1 VLFGAP
7 GLPGPR
13 EGDKQDGRAMPAPLG
28 AIGPRRL
35 EVIRGRDIYGG
46 RGAVKPSRSK
56 RRKAVAARPATH
68 VQGEIGPTKAV
79 KRMIKIEGNVSL
91 QDLARRMGIKATEV
105 LFKLIGLGMQGV
117 NINSSLDTDTAK
129 ILAAEFQ
136 YEVIDTERGEEDLLA
151 AAEKDVEVEE
161 KDVVSRPPVVTI
173 MGHVDH
179 GKTSLLDY
187 IQKTKI
193 AAGEAGGITQ
203 HIGSYYVETARGP
216 VVFLDTPGHEAFTA
230 MRARG
235 AQVTDLVVLVVA
247 ADDGVMPQTIE
258 AISHSRAAGVPIV
271 VAVNKIDKDGA
282 NTDKIKRQLAD
293 QSVLTEGWGG
303 ETILCEVS
311 ARTGQGVDN
320 LLEMIALQAEVLEL
334 KANPTRPAKGVVI
347 EAYLDRGRG
356 PVANVLLKDGTVHTG
371 DFVVAGEAFGRIRA
385 LNAENGRPVKE
396 SGPSRV
402 VEMLGLSAVPMAGD
416 AVNAVP
422 DAKQAQAI
430 AENRTAK
437 ALKATVAPQRL
448 SLEDFVKQKMQEG
461 GPQDL
466 NLIIKTDVQG
476 SAEALSGALSRLTT
490 PEVKVVVLQSSV
502 GGITE
507 SDVMLAAA
515 SRAII
520 IGFNVRPAGKARKM
534 AETEKVDIRF
544 YNIIYEA
551 LDDVKKAMSGLLK
564 PTIQEVFLGRADV
577 RQVFNISKVGTVAG
591 CVVSEGKIVRSALIR
606 LLRDSVQVWEGK
618 ISSLKRFKDDV
629 REVALGFECG
639 ISLEGYNDVKPGDV
653 FEAFER
659 REVAQTI
666 A

>member
-1 VLFGAP
+1 
-7 GLPGPR
+7 
-13 EGDKQDGRAMPAPLG
+13 
-28 AIGPRRL
+28 
-35 EVIRGRDIYGG
+35 
-46 RGAVKPSRSK
+46 
-56 RRKAVAARPATH
+56 
-68 VQGEIGPTKAV
+68 
-79 KRMIKIEGNVSL
+79 
-91 QDLARRMGIKATEV
+91 
-105 LFKLIGLGMQGV
+105 FKLIGLGMQGV
-117 NINSSLDTDTAK
+117 NINSSLDPDTAK
-129 ILAAEFQ
+129 IVAAEFQ
-136 YEVIDTERGEEDLLA
+136 YEVIDKARGEEQLLA
-151 AAEKDVEVEE
+151 EAEKDVTVVET
-161 KDVVSRPPVVTI
+161 DVIVRPPVVTI

-179 GKTSLLDY
+179 GKTSLLDH

-230 MRARG
+230 MRQRG

-258 AISHSRAAGVPIV
+258 AISHAKAASVPMV
-271 VAVNKIDKDGA
+271 VAINKIDKEGA
-282 NTDKIKRQLAD
+282 NPERIKRQLAD
-293 QSVLTEGWGG
+293 RGLLAEDWGG
-303 ETILCEVS
+303 DTILCEVS
-311 ARTGQGVDN
+311 ARTGQGIDN

-334 KANPTRPAKGVVI
+334 KANPVRPAKGVVI

-356 PVANVLLKDGTVHTG
+356 PVANVLIKDGTLRAA
-371 DFVVAGEAFGRIRA
+371 DFVVAGEAFGKIRA
-385 LNAENGRPVKE
+385 LATENGKPVKE
-396 SGPSRV
+396 AGPSRV
-402 VEMLGLSAVPMAGD
+402 VEVLGLSEVPMAGD

-430 AENRTAK
+430 AETRTERLA
-437 ALKATVAPQRL
+437 KATVGPQRL

-466 NLIIKTDVQG
+466 NLIIKADVQG
-476 SAEALSGALSRLTT
+476 SAEALGGALGRLSTE
-490 PEVKVVVLQSSV
+490 EVKVKVLQSSV

-544 YNIIYEA
+544 YNIIYA
-551 LDDVKKAMSGLLK
+551 AMDDVKKAMSGLLK
-564 PTIQEVFLGRADV
+564 PTIEEVFLGRAEV
-577 RQVFNISKVGTVAG
+577 RQVFNITKVGTIAG
-591 CVVSEGKIVRSALIR
+591 CVVGEGKIVRSALIR

-618 ISSLKRFKDDV
+618 IGSLKRFKDDV
-629 REVALGFECG
+629 REVTLGFECG
-639 ISLEGYNDVKPGDV
+639 IGLENYNDVKPGDV